1 MKVHQLLIILDIL
14 MALSKKL
21 TQSLWSVYRQ
31 TQEFSRLAHTPGYA
45 GKPSDIFLDDPQAL
59 GEFFQQAHQDVKNY
73 QYLVYFHLCLTHLI
87 LLFKTNL
94 RRVLESC

>member
-14 MALSKKL
+14 MALLKKL
-21 TQSLWSVYRQ
+21 TQSLWSISRQ
-31 TQEFSRLAHTPGYA
+31 IPEFFWLAHPPGYVR
-45 GKPSDIFLDDPQAL
+45 KLSDIFLDDPQAL

-73 QYLVYFHLCLTHLI
+73 QYLVYFHLCLTHLM

-94 RRVLESC
+94 RRVLESL